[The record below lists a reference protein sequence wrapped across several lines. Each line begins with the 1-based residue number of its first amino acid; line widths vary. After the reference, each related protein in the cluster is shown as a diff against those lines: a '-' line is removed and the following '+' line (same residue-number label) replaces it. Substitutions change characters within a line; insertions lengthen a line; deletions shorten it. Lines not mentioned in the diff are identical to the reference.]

1 MNAKHLC
8 LKISVETTDFIIY
21 FAFYLAFI
29 TLQLFYLAF
38 IKPNNSGMPLSLK
51 IQPDLFY
58 TEKRMNNQKGH
69 FHKRGC
75 RFQPK
80 GLHQKE
86 NER

>member
-1 MNAKHLC
+1 
-8 LKISVETTDFIIY
+8 
-21 FAFYLAFI
+21 
-29 TLQLFYLAF
+29 
-38 IKPNNSGMPLSLK
+38 MPLSLK